1 MCTSEIAAL
10 VGSDGRTVPLNEPG
24 TLVVFRRDRRQWVR
38 ERETAFALDPVK
50 GLPGLRS
57 TVVTLAGFLGSCKT
71 VVTKSASGAMFFEL
85 EKARCSVWEI
95 PGSPDEFLEEVWRD
109 EKEEQDT
116 EPLPAG
122 ADIPA
127 PLEIAP
133 GRYYISI
140 REIQGKRP
148 EVSSKQVL
156 RQFVQRGGFNEL
168 EIICDHVP
176 PWIEVEAER
185 RGYEIV
191 CEKTAQNEVK
201 VILSK
206 SSGSGCC

>member
-24 TLVVFRRDRRQWVR
+24 TLVVFRRDRRLWVR
-38 ERETAFALDPVK
+38 DREIAFALDPAK
-50 GLPGLRS
+50 GLRGLRS
-57 TVVTLAGFLGSCKT
+57 SLGILTGFLGDCKT
-71 VVTKSASGAMFFEL
+71 VVAKSANGALFFEL

-95 PGSPDEFLEEVWRD
+95 AGTPDEFLEQVWRD
-109 EKEEQDT
+109 EKEEHAA

-133 GRYYISI
+133 GRFYISI

-156 RQFVQRGGFNEL
+156 QQFVQQGVFAEL
-168 EIICDHVP
+168 EIICDHLP

-191 CEKTAQNEVK
+191 SAKTAQNEVT
-201 VILSK
+201 VVLSK
-206 SSGSGCC
+206 SSASGCC

>member
-1 MCTSEIAAL
+1 MCTAEIAVL
-10 VGSDGRTVPLNEPG
+10 LGPDGRTVPISEPG
-24 TLVVFRRDRRQWVR
+24 TLVVFRRDRRQWVKD
-38 ERETAFALDPVK
+38 RETAFALDPVK
-50 GLPGLRS
+50 GLQGLRS
-57 TVVTLAGFLGSCKT
+57 TVATLTGFLGNCKT
-71 VVTKSASGAMFFEL
+71 VVVKSASGAMFFEL

-95 PGSPDEFLEEVWRD
+95 SGSPDAFLEQVWQD
-109 EKEEQDT
+109 EKEEQSA
-116 EPLPAG
+116 EPPAAG

-133 GRYYISI
+133 GKYYISI

-156 RQFVQRGGFNEL
+156 QQFVHGGGFTEL

-191 CEKTAQNEVK
+191 REKTAQNEMK

-206 SSGSGCC
+206 SSASGCC